1 MISQE
6 GFWFGSDANM
16 VKLGFCTQR
25 STFDQF
31 CSKKLNQSISYQRLS
46 DKTEKFMKTHKKK
59 PAHFSPSLK
68 LAK

>member
-31 CSKKLNQSISYQRLS
+31 CSKKNLNQSIFHQRLS
-46 DKTEKFMKTHKKK
+46 DKTEHFMKTH
-59 PAHFSPSLK
+59 
-68 LAK
+68 

>member
-46 DKTEKFMKTHKKK
+46 DKTEKFMKTH
-59 PAHFSPSLK
+59 
-68 LAK
+68 